1 MYSKIVSGN
10 KLPYDY
16 AEFICDTASDISNL
30 PTRDSEFPCS
40 VGSKALVLET
50 KDVYMLDN
58 SNEWV
63 LYGNIESG
71 GGGSIDPSGISIA
84 TISQIS
90 QFIGL

>member
-30 PTRDSEFPCS
+30 PTHNSEFPCS

-58 SNEWV
+58 NDEWV
-63 LYGNIESG
+63 QYGNIESG
-71 GGGSIDPSGISIA
+71 GGSIDPSGLSIA